1 MSTNIN
7 MTETEAKQLI
17 RQIADEFGIGELSK
31 TAPIILTNVRNS
43 VAHEFCI
50 KDPSDAALS
59 AAKALPFGN
68 PAREYIFNAAGVND
82 DE

>member
-1 MSTNIN
+1 MSIN
-7 MTETEAKQLI
+7 MTETDAKQLI
-17 RQIADEFGIGELSK
+17 SQIADEFGIGELSK

-50 KDPSDAALS
+50 KDPGDDVLT
-59 AAKALPFGN
+59 AAKALPLGN
-68 PAREYIFNAAGVND
+68 PARKYIFNAAGVND